1 MYAKENKITIR
12 FNDEELDV
20 IKKRAKEKNV
30 KVATLIRNMTLNS
43 ITSESLLTNEEE
55 LRNFI
60 IKAVEETNDKK
71 LGRIISL
78 IFRATS
84 HIDVV
89 EEQIDLLFKNIK
101 NLEDIDNIDTT
112 YFKHY
117 VTKVAE
123 ARIEKRDKQN
133 IIRKK
138 SGNNFEIDDI

>member
-12 FNDEELDV
+12 FDDEELEI
-20 IKKRAKEKNV
+20 IKKRAKEKDV

-55 LRNFI
+55 IKKFI
-60 IKAVEETNDKK
+60 IKVIEESNDKK

-84 HIDVV
+84 HTDMVK
-89 EEQIDLLFKNIK
+89 EQLDLLFKNL
-101 NLEDIDNIDTT
+101 NNFQNEDKINTT
-112 YFKHY
+112 YSKHY
-117 VTKVAE
+117 VTKIAE

-138 SGNNFEIDDI
+138 SGANLEFYD